1 MYLCLGGGERG
12 IFYFSCAENLG
23 ELGHEC
29 PCQSVMLVDW
39 GICVRA
45 VLTAVFNHYIAPKIH
60 FGIFHYKLM
69 KHFYEL
75 SKICH
80 RIIARSG
87 YSCKFNSLL
96 LYPNANAESLWRRWA
111 HHLSAEKF
119 TCSQCAYKSSP
130 SEQLYKCFWN
140 IQNIFYP
147 VCFSAVLFRYQI
159 HTSGPVSGD
168 YLYFAFYAW
177 YKTFT
182 EFIRRKY

>member
-1 MYLCLGGGERG
+1 
-12 IFYFSCAENLG
+12 
-23 ELGHEC
+23 
-29 PCQSVMLVDW
+29 
-39 GICVRA
+39 
-45 VLTAVFNHYIAPKIH
+45 
-60 FGIFHYKLM
+60 M
-69 KHFYEL
+69 KHFYEF

-80 RIIARSG
+80 RIISRSG

-130 SEQLYKCFWN
+130 PEQLYKCFWN

-147 VCFSAVLFRYQI
+147 VCFSAVLFRYQT

-182 EFIRRKY
+182 EFIRRKCQIIFLRWICQGLVIISLDMIWVFGI